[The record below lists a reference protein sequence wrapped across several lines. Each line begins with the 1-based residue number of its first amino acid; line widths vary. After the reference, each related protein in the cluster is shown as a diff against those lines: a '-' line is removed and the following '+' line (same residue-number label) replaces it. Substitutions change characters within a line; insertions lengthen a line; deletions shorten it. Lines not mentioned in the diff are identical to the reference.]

1 MFISSQRSKS
11 GQLYGLRFGG
21 FENEYEMEKALNN
34 ILILGMT
41 KEPLDLIMGPLYK
54 LRETPHPR
62 SWWLSFRREKVRLG
76 TWFLRGKS
84 DVAPCRAC

>member
-1 MFISSQRSKS
+1 
-11 GQLYGLRFGG
+11 
-21 FENEYEMEKALNN
+21 
-34 ILILGMT
+34 MT